1 MNGRLV
7 ALFVLANLMLFAS
20 PAAGQGTPPARVQ
33 TRTSDASTSSRE
45 YTFTDQLVEADL
57 PVPNSATVRGN
68 VRHTVISLIPRR
80 EHFVSEMFK
89 SVENL

>member
-1 MNGRLV
+1 MNSHLV
-7 ALFVLANLMLFAS
+7 ALVVLANLVLFVS
-20 PAAGQGTPPARVQ
+20 SAAGQGTHAARGQ

-68 VRHTVISLIPRR
+68 VRRPVISLIPRR